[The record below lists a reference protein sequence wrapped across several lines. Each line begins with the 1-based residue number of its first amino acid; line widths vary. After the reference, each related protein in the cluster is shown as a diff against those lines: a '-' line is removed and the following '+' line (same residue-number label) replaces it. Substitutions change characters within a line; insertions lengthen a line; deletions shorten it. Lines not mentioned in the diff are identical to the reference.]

1 MPITSERLRSLFRMA
16 EPQLEL
22 VASQSRPSGDH
33 VVETL
38 AFHME
43 GVGPVRGFLTRPA
56 AASGRLPAILYAHSH
71 GGEYGIGARELLD
84 GRTYLLTPLGPVFAR
99 AGYVTLCIDMPTF
112 GDRSNVTESAAA
124 KALLWYGRSLIGQM
138 LGEQAAALSYLRR
151 RDDVD
156 PARVG
161 MFGISLGS
169 TLAYW
174 LAAVDPRLAAIAHL
188 CCYADYETLI
198 ELGAHD
204 GHGIYLVVP
213 GLLNETSTGEIAG
226 LVAPRPQL
234 ICVGDE
240 DALTPPLSVDRALP
254 ATRHGYAAAGAG
266 EALQVYRQPGVR
278 HQETA
283 EMRQRVLEFFA
294 RTL

>member
-1 MPITSERLRSLFRMA
+1 MPISRERLSELFGMR
-16 EPQLEL
+16 EPALEL
-22 VASQSRPSGDH
+22 VASIREPQGDY
-33 VVETL
+33 VLETL
-38 AFHME
+38 AFEMH

-56 AASGRLPAILYAHSH
+56 QATGRLPALLYAHSH

-84 GRTYLLTPLGPVFAR
+84 GRTYLLDPLGPVFAR

-112 GDRSNVTESAAA
+112 GDRSNVTESAAT
-124 KALLWYGRSLIGQM
+124 KALIWHGKSLIGQM
-138 LGEQAAALSYLRR
+138 LGEQAAALSYLRG

-156 PARVG
+156 AARVG

-204 GHGIYLVVP
+204 GHGIYLLVP

-234 ICVGDE
+234 ICVGDD

-254 ATRHGYAAAGAG
+254 ATRLGYAQAGADD
-266 EALQVYRQPGVR
+266 ALQVYRQPGVR
-278 HQETA
+278 HQETP
-283 EMRQRVLEFFA
+283 EMRQRVLGFFA